1 MPANDKVIIDTCLWI
16 EFFRSKSELSDRVKA
31 LIRDKQVAGTGII
44 LSELLQGARGEKER
58 NVISTI
64 FTSLEYIEM
73 TRDLWIKTGSLAG
86 KLRSLGKTIPL
97 SDISIACCAM
107 EKGYRVFT
115 IDRHFLDIPEAKLYE
130 GSVD

>member
-58 NVISTI
+58 NIISTI
-64 FTSLEYIEM
+64 FSSLEYIEM
-73 TRDLWIKTGSLAG
+73 TRELWIKAGTLAG
-86 KLRSLGKTIPL
+86 KLRSQGKTIPL

-107 EKGYRVFT
+107 ENDYRVFT
-115 IDRHFLDIPEAKLYE
+115 IDKHFQDIPEANLY
-130 GSVD
+130 